1 MIIDIHAHLVAP
13 PKLYAFRSNLQ
24 ASGGAHGSESA
35 NITDDELAECAASN
49 VAIMDAVGTDV
60 QLLSARPYQL
70 MHSEQPASIVH
81 TWVAENNDL
90 IARTVAM
97 HPDRFRGVAALP
109 QCPSESPERWLDE
122 LDASTAERGFVGI
135 LLNPD
140 PYEGTGPSPTLD
152 SEYWYPVY
160 ERAQQLGLPLQI
172 HSAACKN
179 GRETYSEHFITE
191 ESITVLSLAKSRVFL
206 DFPDLKVIVSHGGG
220 SVPYQAGRWI
230 AARRHP
236 RLGGAAAIDE
246 PFLDSMRRLYYDTV
260 LHWPVSI
267 DLLLRTVGVDRC
279 VFGTEKP
286 GSGSAQN
293 PETGRD
299 YDDLKPVIEE
309 IDWLSDADREA
320 IFEQNA
326 RKIFTGLPEAR

>member
-24 ASGGAHGSESA
+24 ASGGAHGSESS
-35 NITDDELAECAASN
+35 NINDDELAECATSN
-49 VAIMDAVGTDV
+49 VEIMDSVGTDV

-70 MHSEQPASIVH
+70 MHSEQPAQIVR

-90 IARTVAM
+90 IARTVALY
-97 HPDRFRGVAALP
+97 PDRFRGVAALP
-109 QCPSESPERWLDE
+109 QSPTEPPERWLDE
-122 LDASTAERGFVGI
+122 LDASTAERGFVAI

-140 PYEGTGPSPTLD
+140 PYEGSGPSPTLD
-152 SEYWYPVY
+152 NEYWYPVY

-172 HSAACKN
+172 HSASCKN

-230 AARRHP
+230 AARHHP

-246 PFLDSMRRLYYDTV
+246 SFLTSLRRLYFDTV
-260 LHWPVSI
+260 LHWPASL
-267 DLLLRTVGVDRC
+267 DLLFQTVGTDRC
-279 VFGTEKP
+279 LFGTEKP
-286 GSGSAQN
+286 GSGTAIN
-293 PETGRD
+293 PDTGRD
-299 YDDLKPVIEE
+299 FDDLKPVIEG
-309 IDWLSDADREA
+309 IQWLTDADRAA
-320 IFEQNA
+320 IFEGNA
-326 RKIFTGLPEAR
+326 RRVFAGLPGGR